1 MWQLHLFGSASKGG
15 GGVEMRACDDVTT
28 KINMI
33 MCDTCMSLCSL
44 VPRPSATLFLFA
56 YVTFEPLSDKL
67 AEGLVPL
74 LRHLQAKWTR
84 L

>member
-33 MCDTCMSLCSL
+33 MCDTCH
-44 VPRPSATLFLFA
+44 
-56 YVTFEPLSDKL
+56 YVASFPGRLPLRFYS
-67 AEGLVPL
+67 
-74 LRHLQAKWTR
+74 HT
-84 L
+84 